1 MRKLVTFD
9 FDGTLTLPIKDNE
22 GYWVSGGSVPNE
34 KTIATM
40 KEIDARGHEVAIVTS
55 RICTEGSKEKIAMFV
70 MEHELPVER
79 SVVFT
84 NKEWKADFL
93 EKMGSVLHFEDSKE
107 ELERIE
113 AKGIQAVEIPHPP
126 GPRSHACRSVSHTVS
141 LANSC

>member
-1 MRKLVTFD
+1 MGTLVTFD
-9 FDGTLTLPIKDNE
+9 FDDTLTLPIKDNE

-34 KTIATM
+34 ETIATM
-40 KEIDARGHEVAIVTS
+40 KDIAARGHEVAIVTS
-55 RICTEGSKEKIAMFV
+55 RICTDSSKERIAMFV

-79 SVVFT
+79 DIVFT

-93 EKMGSVLHFEDSKE
+93 KEMGSVLHFDDSKD

-126 GPRSHACRSVSHTVS
+126 GPRR
-141 LANSC
+141 

>member
-9 FDGTLTLPIKDNE
+9 FDDTLTLPVKDKG

-40 KEIDARGHEVAIVTS
+40 KDIAARGHEVAIVTS
-55 RICTEGSKEKIAMFV
+55 RICSDGSKEKIAMFV

-79 SVVFT
+79 DVVFT

-93 EKMGSVLHFEDSKE
+93 EEMGSVLHFDDSKD

-113 AKGIQAVEIPHPP
+113 AKGIQAVEVPHPP
-126 GPRSHACRSVSHTVS
+126 GPRR
-141 LANSC
+141 

>member
-9 FDGTLTLPIKDNE
+9 FDDTLTLPIKDNE

-40 KEIDARGHEVAIVTS
+40 KDIAARGHEVAIVTS
-55 RICTEGSKEKIAMFV
+55 RICTDSSKERIAMFV

-79 SVVFT
+79 DVVFT

-93 EKMGSVLHFEDSKE
+93 EEIGSVLHFDDSKD

-113 AKGIQAVEIPHPP
+113 AKGIQTVEIPHPP
-126 GPRSHACRSVSHTVS
+126 GPRR
-141 LANSC
+141 

>member
-1 MRKLVTFD
+1 MQMRKLVTFD
-9 FDGTLTLPIKDNE
+9 FDDTLTLPIKDNE

-40 KEIDARGHEVAIVTS
+40 KEIAARGHEVAIVTS
-55 RICTEGSKEKIAMFV
+55 RICTESSKERIAMFV

-79 SVVFT
+79 DVVFT

-93 EKMGSVLHFEDSKE
+93 KEMGSVLHFDDSKE

-113 AKGIQAVEIPHPP
+113 AKGIQVVEIPHPP
-126 GPRSHACRSVSHTVS
+126 GPRR
-141 LANSC
+141 

>member
-34 KTIATM
+34 ETIATM

-55 RICTEGSKEKIAMFV
+55 RIRTGGSKERIAMFV
-70 MEHELPVER
+70 MEHELPAER
-79 SVVFT
+79 DVVFT

-93 EKMGSVLHFEDSKE
+93 EEMGSVLHFDDDKE
-107 ELERIE
+107 ELERFE
-113 AKGIQAVEIPHPP
+113 AKGISVVEIPHPP
-126 GPRSHACRSVSHTVS
+126 RPRR
-141 LANSC
+141 

>member
-9 FDGTLTLPIKDNE
+9 FDDTLTLPIKDKG

-40 KEIDARGHEVAIVTS
+40 KEIAARGHEVAIVTS
-55 RICTEGSKEKIAMFV
+55 RISTKTSKERIAMFV

-79 SVVFT
+79 DVVFT
-84 NKEWKADFL
+84 NKEWKADVL
-93 EKMGSVLHFEDSKE
+93 DEMGSVLHFDDSKD

-113 AKGIQAVEIPHPP
+113 AKGIQVVEVPHPP
-126 GPRSHACRSVSHTVS
+126 GPRR
-141 LANSC
+141 

>member
-1 MRKLVTFD
+1 MPMRKLVTFD
-9 FDGTLTLPIKDNE
+9 FDDTLTLPIKDNE

-40 KEIDARGHEVAIVTS
+40 KEIAARGHEVAIVTS

-93 EKMGSVLHFEDSKE
+93 EKMGSVLHFDDSKE

-113 AKGIQAVEIPHPP
+113 AKGIQAAEVAHPP
-126 GPRSHACRSVSHTVS
+126 GPRG
-141 LANSC
+141 

>member
-1 MRKLVTFD
+1 MQMRKLVTFD
-9 FDGTLTLPIKDNE
+9 FDDTLTLPIKDNE

-55 RICTEGSKEKIAMFV
+55 RICTEGSKERIAMFV

-79 SVVFT
+79 DVVFT

-93 EKMGSVLHFEDSKE
+93 EEIGSVLHFDDSKE

-113 AKGIQAVEIPHPP
+113 AKGIQVVEIPHPP
-126 GPRSHACRSVSHTVS
+126 GPRR
-141 LANSC
+141 